1 MSATP
6 RTPGYTEY
14 HPRWHRV
21 RVSTYWWL
29 GSWRYL
35 KFILRE
41 LSSITVALA
50 VGLTLWQIAAL
61 RNGPRAYDNLQAVLQ
76 TPLAL
81 VAAAITFLF
90 VLFHAI
96 TWFNLAPKAMAV
108 RLGGKR
114 LPDVMIAAPN
124 YLAWAIMSAVV
135 AWFILRS

>member
-1 MSATP
+1 VSATP
-6 RTPGYTEY
+6 NTPQYTEF

-41 LSSITVALA
+41 LSSIAVALG
-50 VGLTLWQIAAL
+50 VGMTLLQIYAL
-61 RNGPRAYDNLQAVLQ
+61 RSGPRAYDGMQAWLQNPLVLI
-76 TPLAL
+76 
-81 VAAAITFLF
+81 VAAVTFLF

-108 RLGGKR
+108 RLGGTR
-114 LPDVMIAAPN
+114 LPDIAIAAPN
-124 YLAWAIMSAVV
+124 FIAWAIVSAVV
-135 AWFILRS
+135 AWFVLRS